1 MSRRPVAALA
11 TITTPHGPVLVRPQH
26 ARKQGGWVLVLD
38 GDPLA
43 LELLEPRNRLCAST
57 SHRRTLTPPGGAV
70 SSTAIRGVLAQ
81 YQARWQLV
89 LQAKRRGVTPAGRAP
104 VRTLVE
110 LVEAH
115 GRQHAAGLRTSS
127 RAAYAKRWRT
137 IYRVLQPITPLSI
150 LDRTR
155 VQQVVSDLSAAGL
168 AALTVRNLAG
178 TLSAVLDWAVEAGH
192 LDRSPATGI
201 VLPAVIEIHRDTLSN
216 GDVTRLLSA
225 AEAHSTDAVLL
236 VGLAVFAGL
245 RASEVLAVQWG
256 DIDLAAKTLRVRSRG
271 AFVTK
276 NGKSRVV
283 PISERLHALLVD
295 RHQEEGFVVRPG
307 AKARSTRPRW
317 SFRKTYAAILTAA
330 DLDWL
335 PFHGLRRTFA
345 TRAVENK
352 VSISKVRLWLGHHSL
367 AVTQRYVQHGD
378 GYDSDIDRA
387 TA

>member
-1 MSRRPVAALA
+1 MSRRPIAALA
-11 TITTPHGPVLVRPQH
+11 TITTPHGAVLVRPQH

-89 LQAKRRGVTPAGRAP
+89 LQAKRRAATPAGRAP

-115 GRQHAAGLRTSS
+115 GRQHAAGLRASS
-127 RAAYAKRWRT
+127 RAAYSKRWRT
-137 IYRVLQPITPLSI
+137 LYRVIQPITPLSI
-150 LDRTR
+150 LDRPR
-155 VQQVVSDLSAAGL
+155 VQQVISDLSAAGL
-168 AALTVRNLAG
+168 APLTVRNLAG
-178 TLSAVLDWAVEAGH
+178 TLTSVLDWAVEAGH
-192 LDRSPATGI
+192 LDRSLTAGI
-201 VLPAVIEIHRDTLSN
+201 VLPPVIEIHRDTLSN

-295 RHQEEGFVVRPG
+295 RHQEEGFVVRPE

-378 GYDSDIDRA
+378 AYDGDIDRA